1 METYIAPKLYEVKE
15 GKVIRVG
22 NSNRIATFDAGR
34 RLWLTEQEAELHR
47 DAIVLIYPPKTTPT
61 SENA

>member
-22 NSNRIATFDAGR
+22 EPNRIPTFHAGTR
-34 RLWLTEQEAELHR
+34 VWLTPEEAAIHR
-47 DAIVLIYPPKTTPT
+47 EAIVLIYPP
-61 SENA
+61 ENA

>member
-22 NSNRIATFDAGR
+22 FPNRIATFNAGR
-34 RLWLTEQEAELHR
+34 RLWLTAEEAELHGE
-47 DAIVLIYPPKTTPT
+47 AIVLIYPPETTPT

>member
-22 NSNRIATFDAGR
+22 EPNRIPTFHAGTR
-34 RLWLTEQEAELHR
+34 IWLTPEEAAIHG
-47 DAIVLIYPPKTTPT
+47 DAIVLIYPP
-61 SENA
+61 ENA